1 MPSLTADKLINK
13 EIFAAKQLNA
23 INASGKTVKIIYP
36 GSSAG
41 IVYSWLSNPIGNLKS
56 PPYLMF
62 YDDSINKK
70 NPYYIKIESGAF
82 KISDDIK
89 KTLNEQTA
97 EEEKQ
102 KLADQGPIVYY
113 FQKFAPYVIGT
124 IILLA
129 IIKKKL

>member
-13 EIFAAKQLNA
+13 EVFAAKQLNG
-23 INASGKTVKIIYP
+23 INAAGKTVKIIYP

-41 IVYSWLSNPIGNLKS
+41 IVYSWLSNPIASLKS

-70 NPYYIKIESGAF
+70 NPYYIKIENGAF
-82 KISDDIK
+82 KLSDDIK
-89 KTLNEQTA
+89 KTLNEQTV

-124 IILLA
+124 IIILA